1 MKLLGKIVLTI
12 LLSLVGLM
20 ALAAIAFTTFL
31 YIGGCGDANTPTFE
45 DADLY
50 LTYEALLDEDNAFI
64 HFAAATNHYAVL
76 SDNQTDDQLDDYRFL
91 KGYSKAFPE
100 KNSFQQRA
108 RNAPQAAA
116 RADAI
121 LASHTPLFALLSA
134 GIQCKGYR
142 TIPAMEATPTRFEPP
157 ATAQFVDYGALLCLK
172 AQRELERGDLESA
185 TQTIELLHAFGKK
198 MLTHTDGLLTSLVGK
213 TLKQMAY
220 QKMIDAAGMGLLTD
234 EITTRFSACVNADL
248 HTLQAEHERTL
259 RAEYTVVTVRMEQF
273 TVEQIIAAMDALQD
287 ALQQVFPDEEPT
299 FTEQCTEFLNRTIL
313 RWPGYLR
320 FSLHPRTTRVLLADI
335 ARKAL
340 QGCPQEPLHTTTSN
354 FTPNHLGTETISTFA
369 ETCKGMANTA
379 KQDAFFYA
387 KTQLILATMKW
398 KQRNRDAFPPS
409 LEALVPEYL
418 PTIPIDPLSADARP
432 LAYHPSTGT
441 VWTVGEAGK
450 FDYLDYL
457 KASPLDQ
464 AFGTLRYELQDNAFR
479 LDGRPHPR
487 PSLKRQQ

>member
-50 LTYEALLDEDNAFI
+50 LTYEALPNEDNAFV

-100 KNSFQQRA
+100 KNSFHQRA
-108 RNAPQAAA
+108 RNEPQSAA

-121 LASHTPLFALLSA
+121 LASHNPLFALLSA

-142 TIPAMEATPTRFEPP
+142 TIPAMEAMPKRFEPL

-234 EITTRFSACVNADL
+234 EMATRFSAYVNADL

-273 TVEQIIAAMDALQD
+273 TVEQIIAAMDALQN
-287 ALQQVFPDEEPT
+287 ALQQVFPDEKPT
-299 FTEQCTEFLNRTIL
+299 FTEQCTDFLSRTLL

-398 KQRNRDAFPPS
+398 QQRNRDAFPPS

-418 PTIPIDPLSADARP
+418 PAAPIDPLSTDARP
-432 LAYHPSTGT
+432 LAYHPATGT
-441 VWTVGEAGK
+441 VWTVGEAGE
-450 FDYLDYL
+450 FDYLEYL
-457 KASPLDQ
+457 KASPLEQ
-464 AFGTLRYELQDNAFR
+464 TSGTLRYQLQDNAFR
-479 LDGRPHPR
+479 LDGRPHPH
-487 PSLKRQQ
+487 PTLKRR

>member
-1 MKLLGKIVLTI
+1 MKRLGKIALTI
-12 LLSLVGLM
+12 LLSLIGLM
-20 ALAAIAFTTFL
+20 ALVAIAFTIFL
-31 YIGGCGDANTPTFE
+31 YIGGCGDANTHTFE

-50 LTYEALLDEDNAFI
+50 LTYEALPNEDNAFV

-100 KNSFQQRA
+100 KNSFHQRA
-108 RNAPQAAA
+108 RNEPQSAA

-121 LASHTPLFALLSA
+121 LASHTSLFATLSA

-142 TIPAMEATPTRFEPP
+142 TIPSMEAIPELSEPP
-157 ATAQFVDYGALLCLK
+157 ATAQFIAYGALLCLK

-198 MLTHTDGLLTSLVGK
+198 MLTHTDGQLTSLVGK
-213 TLKQMAY
+213 ALKQMAY
-220 QKMIDAAGMGLLTD
+220 QKMLDAAGMGLLTD
-234 EITTRFSACVNADL
+234 EMTIRFSACVNADMQ
-248 HTLQAEHERTL
+248 TLQADYERTI
-259 RAEYTVVTVRMEQF
+259 RAEYTVVTVRMEHF
-273 TVEQIIAAMDALQD
+273 TVEQIITVMDALRQI
-287 ALQQVFPDEEPT
+287 FPDEKPT
-299 FTEQCTEFLNRTIL
+299 FAEQCSAFLNRTLL

-320 FSLHPRTTRVLLADI
+320 FSLHPRSTRAMLADI

-354 FTPNHLGTETISTFA
+354 FSPNHLGTETISTFA

-398 KQRNRDAFPPS
+398 KQRNRDTFPPS

-418 PTIPIDPLSADARP
+418 STIPIDPWSTDARP
-432 LAYHPSTGT
+432 LAYHPATGT
-441 VWTVGEAGK
+441 VWTVGEAGE
-450 FDYLDYL
+450 FDYLKYL
-457 KASPLDQ
+457 KASPSDQ

-487 PSLKRQQ
+487 PSLKRQK

>member
-1 MKLLGKIVLTI
+1 MKRLGKIALTI
-12 LLSLVGLM
+12 LLSLIGLIALT
-20 ALAAIAFTTFL
+20 ALAFTAFL

-50 LTYEALLDEDNAFI
+50 LSCEALPNEDNAFV

-76 SDNQTDDQLDDYRFL
+76 SDNQTDDQMDDYRFL

-100 KNSFQQRA
+100 KNSFHQRA
-108 RNAPQAAA
+108 RNEPQAAT

-121 LASHTPLFALLSA
+121 LASHTPLFAKLSA

-142 TIPAMEATPTRFEPP
+142 TIPAMEATPKPSEPP
-157 ATAQFVDYGALLCLK
+157 ATAQFVDFGALLCLK

-259 RAEYTVVTVRMEQF
+259 RAEYTVVTVRMEHF

-299 FTEQCTEFLNRTIL
+299 FTEQCTAFLNRTLL

-320 FSLHPRTTRVLLADI
+320 FSLHPRSTRVLLADI
-335 ARKAL
+335 TRKAL

-398 KQRNRDAFPPS
+398 QQRNHDAFPPS

-418 PTIPIDPLSADARP
+418 PAVPIDPLSTDARP
-432 LAYHPSTGT
+432 LAYHPATGT
-441 VWTVGEAGK
+441 VWTVGEEGE
-450 FDYLDYL
+450 FDYLEYL
-457 KASPLDQ
+457 KATPLDQ
-464 AFGTLRYELQDNAFR
+464 AFGTLRYQLQDNAFR
-479 LDGRPHPR
+479 LDGRPHPH
-487 PSLKRQQ
+487 PTLKRR

>member
-12 LLSLVGLM
+12 LLSLIGLM

-50 LTYEALLDEDNAFI
+50 LTYEALLDEDNAFV

-100 KNSFQQRA
+100 KNSFHQRA
-108 RNAPQAAA
+108 RNEPQSAA

-121 LASHTPLFALLSA
+121 LASHSPLFALLSA

-142 TIPAMEATPTRFEPP
+142 TIPAMEAMPKRFEPL

-248 HTLQAEHERTL
+248 QTLQAEHERTL

-273 TVEQIIAAMDALQD
+273 TVEQIIAAMDALQN
-287 ALQQVFPDEEPT
+287 ALQQVFPDEKPT
-299 FTEQCTEFLNRTIL
+299 FTEQCTAFLNRTIL

-320 FSLHPRTTRVLLADI
+320 FSLHPCTTRVLLADI

-340 QGCPQEPLHTTTSN
+340 QGCPQESLHTTTSN

-369 ETCKGMANTA
+369 ETCKGMANSA

-387 KTQLILATMKW
+387 KTQLILATIKW
-398 KQRNRDAFPPS
+398 QQRNHDAFPPS

-418 PTIPIDPLSADARP
+418 PAVPIDPLSTDARP
-432 LAYHPSTGT
+432 LAYHPATGT
-441 VWTVGEAGK
+441 VWTVGEAGE
-450 FDYLDYL
+450 FDYLEYL
-457 KASPLDQ
+457 KATPLDQ
-464 AFGTLRYELQDNAFR
+464 TSGTLRYQLQDNAFR
-479 LDGRPHPR
+479 LDGRPHPH
-487 PSLKRQQ
+487 PSLKRR

>member
-1 MKLLGKIVLTI
+1 MKRLGKIVLTI

-50 LTYEALLDEDNAFI
+50 LTYEALLDEDNAFV

-100 KNSFQQRA
+100 KNSFHERA
-108 RNAPQAAA
+108 RNEPQAAT

-121 LASHTPLFALLSA
+121 LASHTPLFAKLSA

-142 TIPAMEATPTRFEPP
+142 TIPAMEATPKRFEPP

-185 TQTIELLHAFGKK
+185 TRTIELLHAFGKK

-248 HTLQAEHERTL
+248 HTLQAEYERTL
-259 RAEYTVVTVRMEQF
+259 RAEYTVVTTRMEQF

-369 ETCKGMANTA
+369 ETCKGIANTA

-398 KQRNRDAFPPS
+398 KQRNRDTFPPS

-418 PTIPIDPLSADARP
+418 PAVPIDPLSTDARP
-432 LAYHPSTGT
+432 LAYHPATGT
-441 VWTVGEAGK
+441 VWTVGEAGE
-450 FDYLDYL
+450 FDYLEYL
-457 KASPLDQ
+457 KATPLDQ
-464 AFGTLRYELQDNAFR
+464 TSGTLRYQLQDNAFR
-479 LDGRPHPR
+479 LDGRSHPY
-487 PSLKRQQ
+487 PTLKRR

>member
-1 MKLLGKIVLTI
+1 MKLPGKIVLTI
-12 LLSLVGLM
+12 LLSFVGLM
-20 ALAAIAFTTFL
+20 ALAMIAFTTFL

-50 LTYEALLDEDNAFI
+50 LTYEALLDEDNAFV

-100 KNSFQQRA
+100 KNSFHQRA
-108 RNAPQAAA
+108 RNEPQAAT

-121 LASHTPLFALLSA
+121 LASHTPLFAKLSA

-142 TIPAMEATPTRFEPP
+142 TIPAMEVTPKPSEPP

-320 FSLHPRTTRVLLADI
+320 FSLHPRSTRVLLADI
-335 ARKAL
+335 TRKAL

-354 FTPNHLGTETISTFA
+354 FTPNHLGIETISTFA

-398 KQRNRDAFPPS
+398 QQRNHDAFPPS

-418 PTIPIDPLSADARP
+418 PAVPIDPLSTDARP
-432 LAYHPSTGT
+432 LAYHPATGT
-441 VWTVGEAGK
+441 VWTVGEAGE
-450 FDYLDYL
+450 FDYLEYL

-464 AFGTLRYELQDNAFR
+464 TSGTLRYELQDNAFR
-479 LDGRPHPR
+479 LDGRPHPH
-487 PSLKRQQ
+487 PTLKRR

>member
-20 ALAAIAFTTFL
+20 ALAAIAFTIFL
-31 YIGGCGDANTPTFE
+31 YIGGCGDANTPIFE

-50 LTYEALLDEDNAFI
+50 LTYEALLDEDNAFV

-100 KNSFQQRA
+100 KNSFHQRA
-108 RNAPQAAA
+108 RNEPQSAA

-121 LASHTPLFALLSA
+121 LASHSPLFTLLSA

-142 TIPAMEATPTRFEPP
+142 TIPAMEAMPKRFEPL

-220 QKMIDAAGMGLLTD
+220 QKMIDAVGMGLLTD
-234 EITTRFSACVNADL
+234 EMTTRFSACVNADL
-248 HTLQAEHERTL
+248 QTLQAEHERTL

-299 FTEQCTEFLNRTIL
+299 FAEQCTDFLNRTIL

-398 KQRNRDAFPPS
+398 QQRNHDAFPPS
-409 LEALVPEYL
+409 LEALVPKYL
-418 PTIPIDPLSADARP
+418 PAVPIDPLSTDARP
-432 LAYHPSTGT
+432 LAYHPATGT
-441 VWTVGEAGK
+441 VWTVGEAGE
-450 FDYLDYL
+450 FDYLEYL
-457 KASPLDQ
+457 KATPLDQ
-464 AFGTLRYELQDNAFR
+464 TSGTLRYQLQDNAFR
-479 LDGRPHPR
+479 LDGRPHPH
-487 PSLKRQQ
+487 PTLKRR